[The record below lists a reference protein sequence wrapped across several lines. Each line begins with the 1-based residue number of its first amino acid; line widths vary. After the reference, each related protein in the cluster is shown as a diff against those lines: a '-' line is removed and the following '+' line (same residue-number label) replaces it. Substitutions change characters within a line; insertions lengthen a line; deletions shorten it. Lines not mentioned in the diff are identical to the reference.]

1 MRCRRFANGGFE
13 GSFIVGHDVEHI
25 RFATGRFGACCEG
38 VAVRVANVARAR
50 NLARRYEFAANGNN
64 RYARLAIDRHLQHSA
79 ACQKTDARGRDYFA
93 LVHDGFAGASFFACF
108 AHVVAFFGLRG
119 KCHAAAR
126 FAIAFHHAHD
136 FVFHHGV
143 KAARKGG
150 ARHDTHALAS
160 LCGALKYAARRHLVD
175 DFECHGRFCRG
186 FREVASAYGVA
197 IHGRMGERAYVNIA
211 FQIGGGNAPCGVEQ
225 VNGFRLE
232 RRHAREYELARLLQ
246 RNHFRHG
253 QSLPCATRAP

>member
-13 GSFIVGHDVEHI
+13 GGFIVEHDVEHI
-25 RFATGRFGACCEG
+25 RFATGRFGACREG
-38 VAVRVANVARAR
+38 VAVRVANMARAR
-50 NLARRYEFAANGNN
+50 SLARRHELAANGNN
-64 RYARLAIDRHLQHSA
+64 RHARLAINRHLQHSA
-79 ACQKTDARGRDYFA
+79 AGQKTDARGRDYFA

-126 FAIAFHHAHD
+126 FAVAFHHAHD

-150 ARHDTHALAS
+150 ARHDTHALAG
-160 LCGALKYAARRHLVD
+160 LCGAFEYAARGHLVD
-175 DFECHGRFCRG
+175 DFERHGRFCRSS
-186 FREVASAYGVA
+186 REVASAYGVA
-197 IHGRMGERAYVNIA
+197 IHGRMGERAYVNVA
-211 FQIGGGNAPCGVEQ
+211 FQIGGGNAACGVEQ

-232 RRHAREYELARLLQ
+232 RRHAREHELARLLQ